1 MSTDHTRMV
10 PKIVVWYH
18 FNQLNDISCGN
29 HKHSFN
35 TQIQGMKIICDG
47 TAVSV
52 GVERWLLL
60 EIDRVPF

>member
-1 MSTDHTRMV
+1 MV
-10 PKIVVWYH
+10 PKIAVWHH
-18 FNQLNDISCGN
+18 FNQLNNILCGN

-52 GVERWLLL
+52 GGISVVAVS
-60 EIDRVPF
+60 DR